1 MGAAEALDQ
10 VEPVGTPLLLH
21 QADGASK
28 HQQQRPGL
36 NVSDAIKGTKQH
48 FERVDRRVGIVGHMS
63 DHERGGRLL
72 ENE

>member
-1 MGAAEALDQ
+1 MGA
-10 VEPVGTPLLLH
+10 VGSSRSSGTSWNPLLLH

-48 FERVDRRVGIVGHMS
+48 FERVDRRVGIVGPMS